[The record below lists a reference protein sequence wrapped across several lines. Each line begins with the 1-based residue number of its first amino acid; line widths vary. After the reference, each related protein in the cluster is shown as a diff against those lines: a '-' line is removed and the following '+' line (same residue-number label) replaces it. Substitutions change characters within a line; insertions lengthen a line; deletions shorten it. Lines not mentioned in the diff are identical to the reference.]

1 MTTSNKLE
9 RPKIYTES
17 DQILN
22 DLSVELSELKSR
34 LGLLE
39 DEQEQNKDLF
49 NELAFQRDF
58 SNELIQ
64 GQKKEITQNKENFSV
79 IADVI
84 HDLKSPVSDVV
95 DNLADIISEIDDQET
110 KDTLK
115 ECMDTASTVWE
126 TFNEVEEFCIDAG
139 SSIKFEKKVTEIR
152 EFFKDIISQVQK
164 NSAFEGAH
172 TLKLLI
178 EKNVPQKTQLSC
190 SVIQNCLNSL
200 LSEMRQATDVAEFTV
215 IVSTENSEKKYGIEL
230 SDLSIQIKSSILTG
244 IKWDNSWVKSIKEN
258 RDLLLKSGFNLLN
271 TRDTLRKAGGEI
283 EISTTDNQ
291 VSGFLLKLPL
301 TY

>member
-1 MTTSNKLE
+1 MTTTNKLD

-49 NELAFQRDF
+49 NELSFQRDF

-64 GQKKEITQNKENFSV
+64 GQKKEIDQNRENFSV

-95 DNLADIISEIDDQET
+95 ENLADIIAEIDDQET
-110 KDTLK
+110 KDTLT
-115 ECMDTASTVWE
+115 ECMETASTVWD
-126 TFNEVEEFCIDAG
+126 TFNAVEEFCIAAG
-139 SSIKFEKKVTEIR
+139 SSVKYEKEVIEIR
-152 EFFKDIISQVQK
+152 EFFKEIISQVK
-164 NSAFEGAH
+164 KSSEFESSH
-172 TLKLLI
+172 SLKLLI
-178 EKNVPQKTQLSC
+178 EKNVPQKSQLSC
-190 SVIQNCLNSL
+190 SVIQSCLSSL
-200 LSEMRQATDVAEFTV
+200 LSEMKQATEIAEFTI
-215 IVSTENSEKKYGIEL
+215 IVSTENNEKKYGIEL
-230 SDLSIQIKSSILTG
+230 SDLSIQIKSNTLTEIG
-244 IKWDNSWVKSIKEN
+244 WNNSWVDSIKGN
-258 RDLLLKSGFNLLN
+258 RDKLLRSGFNLLK
-271 TRDTLRKAGGEI
+271 TRDVLRKAGGDI
-283 EISTTDNQ
+283 EINTTDNL
-291 VSGFLLKLPL
+291 VDGFLLRLPL

>member
-39 DEQEQNKDLF
+39 DEQEQNKELF

-58 SNELIQ
+58 SDELIQ

-139 SSIKFEKKVTEIR
+139 SSVKFEKKVTEIR

-164 NSAFEGAH
+164 NSAFEEAH

-200 LSEMRQATDVAEFTV
+200 LSEMRQATDAAEFTV

-230 SDLSIQIKSSILTG
+230 SDLSIQIKSNILTE

-258 RDLLLKSGFNLLN
+258 RDLLLNSGFNLLN

-283 EISTTDNQ
+283 EINTTDNQ
-291 VSGFLLKLPL
+291 INGFLLKLPL